1 MIGGNAKIEAANDPN
16 TTNTISALISRGD
29 FYVKENATLTI
40 DSNGGGISSDGKIF
54 IAGNTDVLPEEN
66 EQGAPYVNITSYNTP
81 INGNNGV
88 DISGSSE
95 VTAKATYNSALAI
108 SSFYGDINLGGRLNL
123 TGGGSQPTVACGV
136 YNVYPGDIIDSS
148 DCDITVTGDLTISNG
163 AIGIAITGSGNINI
177 ENANVTLEDVQSGLF
192 TRNSGIYSDAE
203 INGGYITINNSSL
216 SIADSSM
223 GIYTNSIKGET
234 EVAIKNS
241 EVLVNSANW
250 GIYTTGD
257 LLVENSTI
265 ECCPTNASNRS
276 IGVSGNITYNY
287 ASGLHQIVAGTTKD
301 SATIISGTEEDS
313 HLTDPYVRIESRDRI
328 PASDISL
335 NSTNLHLYTNI
346 DPKSYALVADIEPKD
361 TTDTIIWNSED
372 SSVATVDNNGV
383 VKAVGDGTTTIM
395 ATIGDIKATCEVSV
409 STYHYTGS
417 YNYPVNIDD
426 VENGSLSVAKED
438 QWATKG
444 EEITVTV
451 VPDEGYMLNE
461 LTIISNGKEI
471 EYIDNGDSTI
481 TFTMPEGA
489 VNIEPSFVV
498 DPNYEKPTDPEDP
511 IEPSMP
517 FIDVNADDWFY
528 DAVQYVFDKGIMTG
542 TGATTFEPGTSTT
555 RGMIVSILHRLEGSP
570 VVTNEN
576 FSDVIIDDWY
586 GQAVAWASSEGIV
599 GGYGDG
605 TFQPEKD
612 ITREEMASI
621 LYRYSLYKGY
631 DVSDRADLSGYTD
644 APSAWAMEVMQWANA
659 EGVINGMTDTTLDA
673 QGNATR
679 AQVAAMFQ
687 RYLENVSQ

>member
-1 MIGGNAKIEAANDPN
+1 M
-16 TTNTISALISRGD
+16 
-29 FYVKENATLTI
+29 
-40 DSNGGGISSDGKIF
+40 
-54 IAGNTDVLPEEN
+54 LPEEN
-66 EQGAPYVNITSYNTP
+66 EQGAPYIEIASNSTA
-81 INGNNGV
+81 INSA
-88 DISGSSE
+88 DDISISGSSE
-95 VTAKATYNSALAI
+95 INAKISNIWSSVI
-108 SSFYGDINLGGRLNL
+108 SSFYGDFNLGGKLNL
-123 TGGGSQPTVACGV
+123 TGTTGQPTIACGL
-136 YNVYPGDIIDSS
+136 YNRFPDSIQCE
-148 DCDITVTGDLTISNG
+148 DCNITITGDLTLDTG
-163 AIGIAITGSGNINI
+163 LIGIAISGSGDIDIDNAKIDMKNINMR
-177 ENANVTLEDVQSGLF
+177 GLY
-192 TRNSGIYSDAE
+192 TRNSNGDPDAE

-216 SIADSSM
+216 SIADSAM

-234 EVAIKNS
+234 GITIRNS
-241 EVLVNSANW
+241 EVVINSSQS
-250 GIYTTGD
+250 GVSTTGN
-257 LLVENSTI
+257 LLIEESTVECIPSLD
-265 ECCPTNASNRS
+265 SNQS
-276 IGVSGNITYNY
+276 ITVGGDITYNY

-301 SATIISGTEEDS
+301 SATIIPGSEEDS

-328 PASDISL
+328 PANDISL

-361 TTDTIIWNSED
+361 TTDTIIWSSED

-417 YNYPVNIDD
+417 YNYPVNIND
-426 VENGSLSVAKED
+426 VENGSLSLAKED
-438 QWATKG
+438 QWATTG

-451 VPDEGYMLNE
+451 VPDKGYMLNE

-471 EYIDNGDSTI
+471 EYIDNGDGTI